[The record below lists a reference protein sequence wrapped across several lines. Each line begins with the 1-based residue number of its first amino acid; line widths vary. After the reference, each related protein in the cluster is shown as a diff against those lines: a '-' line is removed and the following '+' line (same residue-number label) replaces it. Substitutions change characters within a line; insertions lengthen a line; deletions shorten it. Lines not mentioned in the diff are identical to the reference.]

1 MMNSHLMAFFK
12 LIFRLVADGAN
23 CGPGPRQLK
32 VQLQSRVNFICPNTA
47 TVLKKSLVGIQP
59 ADMYENLWLLY
70 NRTAFDK
77 CDASL
82 DPTRRLLL
90 SCNTPMQLKFFP
102 VLFAQYTA
110 EPNGLIFEGGRSYYF
125 IGK

>member
-1 MMNSHLMAFFK
+1 MAFFK

-32 VQLQSRVNFICPNTA
+32 VQLHSKVNFICPNTA

-90 SCNTPMQLKFFP
+90 SCKTPMKLAFFP
-102 VLFAQYTA
+102 VLFAQFTA
-110 EPNGLIFEGGRSYYF
+110 EPNGLVFEGGRSYYF